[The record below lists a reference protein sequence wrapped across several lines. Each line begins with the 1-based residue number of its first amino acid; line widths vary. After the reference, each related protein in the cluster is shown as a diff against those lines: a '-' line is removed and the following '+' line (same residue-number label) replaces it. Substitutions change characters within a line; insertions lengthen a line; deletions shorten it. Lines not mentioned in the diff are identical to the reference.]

1 MNKKLFIVSII
12 LFLIDRIIKQ
22 IVVAKVG
29 YGQVVTLITNFFYL
43 TRVNNYGAAWS
54 IMDGNRLFLIL
65 VGFLSIIFIY
75 DIFIKNSNIN
85 KLELISFGMLFGG
98 IIGNLYDRVFL
109 GYVID
114 YIGIFIGEY
123 KFPIFNIADMLIVLS
138 VILIS
143 YTIIKEGEEDG
154 TNYSD
159 KRWRKIRFFFDEK
172 NRL

>member
-1 MNKKLFIVSII
+1 MNKKLFIVSLI

-22 IVVAKVG
+22 IVVAKIG
-29 YGQVVTLITNFFYL
+29 YGQVITLITNFFYL
-43 TRVNNYGAAWS
+43 TRVNNHGAAWS
-54 IMDGNRLFLIL
+54 ILDGNRLFLII

-75 DIFIKNSNIN
+75 DIFIKNNNIN

-98 IIGNLYDRVFL
+98 ILGNLYDRVFL

-114 YIGIFIGEY
+114 YIGLFIGEY
-123 KFPIFNIADMLIVLS
+123 KFPIFNIADTLIVLS

-143 YTIIKEGEEDG
+143 YTIIKEGEENG

-159 KRWRKIRFFFDEK
+159 
-172 NRL
+172 N